1 MRLPLYSRI
10 LLWFL
15 LNVTVIGAALGLV
28 MRAQLHAGL
37 DTFMGSLVSAN
48 LQAAGE
54 TMYQRLSSIPQSQWG
69 EAVHN
74 LESSY
79 GVTASLMRGP
89 AMPLAGTTL
98 TLPESLKKEIQM
110 RQDRR
115 RPEGRGEGP
124 QPPPPPRGRDDEP
137 EAGPGEDPEFGP
149 PPPPGRRDGNPDDSR
164 EGPPRQNRNRS
175 QVIPSQYGKV
185 FMRAGSPEQY
195 WAVIMLPPP
204 AGYAPRPPA
213 PLLFVIATSS
223 IFSGGLLFDIRP
235 WLIGIGA
242 ALGVSA
248 ILWLPMVRGITGK
261 VKETMNATEQMAL
274 GKFDVRVKENR
285 SDELGRLAH
294 AVNSM
299 AQQLDGYVTG
309 QRRFTGD
316 IAHELCSPISRMQAA
331 LGILEVRATG
341 EKERQYVETLS
352 EELQHMGHLVQ
363 ELLQFSKASLH
374 RELVFHDLPL
384 AGLVYDVTARESGGY
399 PENSVIVEID
409 EDLTVKAEPELLSR
423 ALANVIRN
431 ALRYAGED
439 GPVTVAATSHD
450 GLITITVSDHGPG
463 VPPEALPKLFDA
475 FFRPDTARNRE
486 QGGAG
491 LGLAI
496 VKSAIEACRGR
507 ISASNAEPRGL
518 RIAMTLASA

>member
-1 MRLPLYSRI
+1 M
-10 LLWFL
+10 
-15 LNVTVIGAALGLV
+15 
-28 MRAQLHAGL
+28 
-37 DTFMGSLVSAN
+37 
-48 LQAAGE
+48 
-54 TMYQRLSSIPQSQWG
+54 
-69 EAVHN
+69 
-74 LESSY
+74 
-79 GVTASLMRGP
+79 
-89 AMPLAGTTL
+89 
-98 TLPESLKKEIQM
+98 
-110 RQDRR
+110 
-115 RPEGRGEGP
+115 
-124 QPPPPPRGRDDEP
+124 
-137 EAGPGEDPEFGP
+137 
-149 PPPPGRRDGNPDDSR
+149 
-164 EGPPRQNRNRS
+164 
-175 QVIPSQYGKV
+175 VIPSQYGKV
-185 FMRAGSPEQY
+185 FLRAGSPEQY

-223 IFSGGLLFDIRP
+223 IFTGGLLFDIRP

-248 ILWLPMVRGITGK
+248 VLWLPMVRGITGK
-261 VKETMNATEQMAL
+261 VKETMNATEQMAV

-285 SDELGRLAH
+285 GDELGRLAH

-341 EKERQYVETLS
+341 EKERQYVETLN
-352 EELQHMGHLVQ
+352 EELQHMSHLVQ

-374 RELVFHDLPL
+374 RELVFRDLPL

-399 PENSVIVEID
+399 PENSVIVDVD
-409 EDLTVKAEPELLSR
+409 EDLTVKAEPELLAR

-439 GPVTVAATSHD
+439 GPVTVAAILHD
-450 GLITITVSDHGPG
+450 GHITITVSDQGPG

-496 VKSAIEACRGR
+496 VKSSIEACRGK
-507 ISASNAEPRGL
+507 ISASNGEPRGL
-518 RIAMTLASA
+518 RIAMTLPSA